1 MTTSVAEN
9 LEQVRSTILDYA
21 DRGGRDPAGV
31 TLVAVTKT
39 VPLARIREAIAAGL
53 SVLGENRV
61 QEALPKIEQLGGA
74 GLEWHLIGHLQR
86 NKVRFID
93 GAFTMVQSL
102 DSIGLVEALDRR
114 IQAPLQVL
122 LEVNV
127 AEEAQKTGALPGD
140 AEAIVRATAASSRLR
155 LRGLMTIA
163 PQSANPEDVR
173 PVFRRLARLRTELA
187 DRLEIALPVLSMG
200 MTDDYG
206 VAVEE
211 GATMLRLGRA
221 LFEPR

>member
-1 MTTSVAEN
+1 
-9 LEQVRSTILDYA
+9 
-21 DRGGRDPAGV
+21 
-31 TLVAVTKT
+31 
-39 VPLARIREAIAAGL
+39 
-53 SVLGENRV
+53 
-61 QEALPKIEQLGGA
+61 
-74 GLEWHLIGHLQR
+74 
-86 NKVRFID
+86 
-93 GAFTMVQSL
+93 MVQSL

>member
-9 LEQVRSTILDYA
+9 LEQVRSTILDHA

>member
-1 MTTSVAEN
+1 VAEN
-9 LEQVRSTILDYA
+9 LEQVRSTILDHA

>member
-1 MTTSVAEN
+1 
-9 LEQVRSTILDYA
+9 
-21 DRGGRDPAGV
+21 
-31 TLVAVTKT
+31 
-39 VPLARIREAIAAGL
+39 
-53 SVLGENRV
+53 
-61 QEALPKIEQLGGA
+61 
-74 GLEWHLIGHLQR
+74 
-86 NKVRFID
+86 
-93 GAFTMVQSL
+93 
-102 DSIGLVEALDRR
+102 
-114 IQAPLQVL
+114 
-122 LEVNV
+122 VN
-127 AEEAQKTGALPGD
+127 GALPPLRVLLVD
-140 AEAIVRATAASSRLR
+140 DEELARLR

-221 LFEPR
+221 LFGPR